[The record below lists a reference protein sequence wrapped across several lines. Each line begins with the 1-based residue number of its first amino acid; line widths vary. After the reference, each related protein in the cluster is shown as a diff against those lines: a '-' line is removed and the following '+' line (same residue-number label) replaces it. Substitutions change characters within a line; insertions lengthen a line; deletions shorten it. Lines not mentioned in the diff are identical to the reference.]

1 MHTIQLKIDNS
12 IYDKIMF
19 FLDSLKHKG
28 IEITE
33 TQTLDDDKKLNSFY
47 AIDGCVDGLFEN
59 KSIQS
64 IKANMH
70 E

>member
-33 TQTLDDDKKLNSFY
+33 TQTLDDEQK
-47 AIDGCVDGLFEN
+47 
-59 KSIQS
+59 
-64 IKANMH
+64 
-70 E
+70 